1 MRAHVGDWLVLR
13 GRVVGCADQMGQ
25 IVAVHSADGS
35 PPYDVR
41 WPATGTRSVVV
52 PGPDAQVMTPAEK
65 ARMDS
70 ERMRRVD
77 AVQSAIRRHP
87 LSAPGRVAP

>member
-1 MRAHVGDWLVLR
+1 MRAHVGDWLILH
-13 GRVVGCADQMGQ
+13 GRVVGSPDQMGQ
-25 IVAVHSADGS
+25 IVAVESTDGS
-35 PPYDVR
+35 PPFVVR

-52 PGPDAQVMTPAEK
+52 PGPDAQVVTPAEK
-65 ARMDS
+65 AHIDS